1 MGVKKVSQRK
11 KGTYAVYDSKAT
23 YNKNRKRDLN
33 KHIKKN
39 PNDECAKKA
48 LGNVHYRRKKP
59 NNKGGWIDRKSDA
72 FQGLTKSQAKALAQ
86 ALKLSKKVANE
97 AMYDKSINKTDKKT
111 NTKKQEGKKGV

>member
-33 KHIKKN
+33 KHIKEN

-72 FQGLTKSQAKALAQ
+72 FQGLTKSQAMSLAR
-86 ALKLSKKVANE
+86 ALKLAKKVTNE
-97 AMYDKSINKTDKKT
+97 LMYEKNYKNINPK
-111 NTKKQEGKKGV
+111 KKQATTK